1 MSPEERKYIAK
12 WTSSDQGST
21 IMGGWDTAGKKKFH
35 SLCDTIRT
43 ARNGIECPAVVY
55 TNMQAIR
62 TALGITV
69 TTEEEWI
76 RTKKRKSNVTAL
88 SEVEGIDFYEEV

>member
-1 MSPEERKYIAK
+1 
-12 WTSSDQGST
+12 
-21 IMGGWDTAGKKKFH
+21 MGGWDVAGKKKFVT
-35 SLCDTIRT
+35 LCDTIRK
-43 ARNGIECPAVVY
+43 ARNDVECPVVEDL
-55 TNMQAIR
+55 NMQAIR